1 MERTKYL
8 FIIAFILFS
17 LAATGQNNKTIYN
30 AYIRGDMDTW
40 KYAIDSIETKEP
52 KTNREILDLINYQ
65 YGYIAWC
72 ISKEKS
78 REARKYINKA
88 EKLIETLDKQN
99 YNSSYIYAYRAAFV
113 GFEIGLATYKAPFI
127 GPQSLLYANQSVA
140 TDTLNP
146 LAYAQLG
153 NIAFYT
159 PKLFGGSKAEAMQHY
174 AKALKLMQTNTQNLK
189 NSWNYLNLL
198 ATIINAHMELEQ
210 YKMAKKY
217 CLITLTFEPEF
228 EWVKNKLYPE
238 ILKKLS
244 I

>member
-1 MERTKYL
+1 M
-8 FIIAFILFS
+8 
-17 LAATGQNNKTIYN
+17 
-30 AYIRGDMDTW
+30 
-40 KYAIDSIETKEP
+40 
-52 KTNREILDLINYQ
+52 
-65 YGYIAWC
+65 
-72 ISKEKS
+72 
-78 REARKYINKA
+78 
-88 EKLIETLDKQN
+88 
-99 YNSSYIYAYRAAFV
+99 
-113 GFEIGLATYKAPFI
+113 
-127 GPQSLLYANQSVA
+127 A

-174 AKALKLMQTNTQNLK
+174 AKALKLMQTNMQNLK